1 MNLLTIFAFATL
13 SALFQDL
20 QAPMGDQANRDVVH
34 KEQADLGEAVEYK
47 LDNALA
53 EDQVTWVVIVPEN
66 IQVNTFDHDTV
77 LIVDPPV
84 NFTGRVR
91 VMCRVVNFDTQ
102 EILDMNVTTNFGSS
116 TKPKPEEK
124 PKPDISKP
132 SAPDNGSDIIVTDDG
147 LMIQTK
153 IRELSREAAP
163 QYSGEVY
170 GAWAKAADRLTK
182 GVDLTEVNNTL
193 VSDLDASVESGNTA
207 WRKHFEIVFTL
218 IDGKPASEAAEL
230 YQGIA
235 DGIKD
240 KQK

>member
-1 MNLLTIFAFATL
+1 MNLLAILAFASL
-13 SALFQDL
+13 SAFLQDL
-20 QAPMGDQANRDVVH
+20 QAPMVGDQPNRDVMH
-34 KEQADLGEAVEYK
+34 KEQAELGEAVEYK
-47 LDNALA
+47 LDNARS
-53 EDQVTWVVIVPEN
+53 DDNVTWVVIVPEN

-84 NFTGRVR
+84 DFTGRVR
-91 VMCRVVNFDTQ
+91 VMCRVVNFESQ
-102 EILDMNVTTNFGSS
+102 EILDMNVTTNFGK
-116 TKPKPEEK
+116 TKNPSPKPS
-124 PKPDISKP
+124 PDIAKP
-132 SAPDNGSDIIVTDDG
+132 SIPDDDENIIITDDG

-163 QYSGEVY
+163 KYSGEVY
-170 GAWAKAADRLTK
+170 GAWAKAADRLRK
-182 GVDLTEVNNTL
+182 NVDLTEVNNTL
-193 VSDLDASVESGNTA
+193 VSDLDASVESGDTL